1 MRFAEGNRLFCRSTF
16 TASNMEMPKPRSCI
30 FIVSL
35 GAVVLL
41 LPLTSGGG
49 AASEG
54 GTTDLNVGLGF
65 LWVAIILLAAKFSN
79 LLARYGQ
86 PSVLGELLVGVVL
99 GNLTLV
105 GSQFFE
111 PIQKDVII
119 RFLAE
124 LGVVILL
131 FQVGLE
137 SSIQKMVHVGP
148 RAFLVA
154 CVGVTVPFILGTS
167 VIGPLLLP
175 DLSFNACLFLGAI
188 LTATSVGIS
197 ARVFRDLGKL
207 QTVEAQ
213 IVLGAA
219 VIDDILGLI
228 ILATVKAVVES
239 GNVSFMTVSW
249 IAAKAVLFLGGAI
262 FLGKRLAPE
271 LGRLLSR
278 INPGIGMKFTL
289 AVSFGLIFAYLAEL
303 IGLAPIVGAFAA
315 GMVLEPVHFRHFNKP
330 VIVYRLDESIRD
342 ASPEIRMAVA
352 NVLDSLSHSH
362 IQDLIKPLGYFLVP
376 IFFVLTGMQVRLE
389 TLFNLP
395 VLLLAL
401 AVTLAAIGGKIVSC
415 LVAGRVDKLIIG
427 WGMVPRGEV
436 GLIFATMGKA
446 MGVISDELFSIVI
459 IVIMLTTIVPPL
471 ILNFLLKRQDACLST

>member
-1 MRFAEGNRLFCRSTF
+1 MQML
-16 TASNMEMPKPRSCI
+16 KPRHWT
-30 FIVSL
+30 FFASL
-35 GAVVLL
+35 GAVVLI
-41 LPLTSGGG
+41 LPLASGVG
-49 AASEG
+49 AAGEREAA
-54 GTTDLNVGLGF
+54 DLNAGLAF
-65 LWVAIILLAAKFSN
+65 LWVAVILLAAKFSN
-79 LLARYGQ
+79 LLERYGQ
-86 PSVLGELLVGVVL
+86 PSVLGELLIGIVL
-99 GNLTLV
+99 GNLALV
-105 GSQFFE
+105 GFRFFE
-111 PIQKDVII
+111 PVRKDVII

-137 SSIQKMVHVGP
+137 SSLQKMVQVGP

-154 CVGVTVPFILGTS
+154 CVGVAVPFILGT
-167 VIGPLLLP
+167 VIIGPLLLP
-175 DLSFNACLFLGAI
+175 DLSFNAYLFLGAI

-219 VIDDILGLI
+219 VIDDVLGLI
-228 ILATVKAVVES
+228 ILAIVKAVVES

-262 FLGKRLAPE
+262 FLGKLLAPK
-271 LGRLLSR
+271 LGGLLSR

-289 AVSFGLIFAYLAEL
+289 AVSFGLIFAYLAQL

-315 GMVLEPVHFRHFNKP
+315 GIVLEPVHFRHFNKP
-330 VIVYRLDESIRD
+330 TVVYELDASIND
-342 ASPEIRMAVA
+342 ASPEIKTAVTH
-352 NVLDSLSHSH
+352 VIDSLAHSH

-376 IFFVLTGMQVRLE
+376 IFFVLTGMQVTLE
-389 TLFNLP
+389 TLFNP
-395 VLLLAL
+395 QVLGLAL
-401 AVTLAAIGGKIVSC
+401 AVTLAAIGGKIVAG
-415 LVAGRVDKLIIG
+415 LVGGKVDKLIIG

-459 IVIMLTTIVPPL
+459 IVIMLTTLLPAP
-471 ILNFLLKRQDACLST
+471 ILNYLLRRHDTGKPIKVIAHPS

>member
-1 MRFAEGNRLFCRSTF
+1 MLN
-16 TASNMEMPKPRSCI
+16 PRNSA
-30 FIVSL
+30 FSVSA
-35 GAVVLL
+35 GAIVLL
-41 LPLTSGGG
+41 LPLTSSVG
-49 AASEG
+49 AASQG
-54 GTTDLNVGLGF
+54 GMADLNVGLDF

-79 LLARYGQ
+79 LVTRYGQ
-86 PSVLGELLVGVVL
+86 PSVLGELLVGVAL

-105 GSQFFE
+105 GFHFFE

-137 SSIQKMVHVGP
+137 SNIQKMLRVGP
-148 RAFLVA
+148 HAVLVA
-154 CVGVTVPFILGTS
+154 CVGVAVPFILGTS
-167 VIGPLLLP
+167 IVGPVLLP
-175 DLSFNACLFLGAI
+175 DLSFNAYLFLGAI

-219 VIDDILGLI
+219 VIDDVLGLT
-228 ILATVKAVVES
+228 ILAIVKASVES
-239 GNVSFMTVSW
+239 GNVSFATVSW
-249 IAAKAVLFLGGAI
+249 ITAKAVLFLGGAI

-278 INPGIGMKFTL
+278 INPGIGMKFIL

-330 VIVYRLDESIRD
+330 VIVDKIDESIRD
-342 ASPEIRMAVA
+342 ASPEIKMAVA

-362 IQDLIKPLGYFLVP
+362 IQDLIKPLAYFLVP
-376 IFFVLTGMQVRLE
+376 IFFVLTGMQVTLE
-389 TLFNLP
+389 TFFNLP
-395 VLLLAL
+395 VLVLAL
-401 AVTLAAIGGKIVSC
+401 TVTLAAIGGKIVSC
-415 LVAGRVDKLIIG
+415 LGAGRVDKLIIG

-436 GLIFATMGKA
+436 GLIFATTGKA
-446 MGVISDELFSIVI
+446 MGVISDELFSIVV
-459 IVIMLTTIVPPL
+459 IVIMLTTILPPP
-471 ILNFLLKRQDACLST
+471 ILNFLLKRQAT